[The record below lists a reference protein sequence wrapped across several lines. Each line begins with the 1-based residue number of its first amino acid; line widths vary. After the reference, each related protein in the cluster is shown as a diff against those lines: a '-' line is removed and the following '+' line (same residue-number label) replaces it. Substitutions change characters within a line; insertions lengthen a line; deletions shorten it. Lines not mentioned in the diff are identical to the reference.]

1 MARLRLEYKSEPQSG
16 SPFLKAEGAI
26 EVLYPS
32 ELDEIKKYEDQLP
45 AILQLVMKSDKA
57 REMIQELEVKH

>member
-32 ELDEIKKYEDQLP
+32 ELDEIKEKLMNLGIKLSD
-45 AILQLVMKSDKA
+45 MKVYWI
-57 REMIQELEVKH
+57 EQMNYV

>member
-26 EVLYPS
+26 EALYPS
-32 ELDEIKKYEDQLP
+32 ELDEIKEKLMNLGIKLSD
-45 AILQLVMKSDKA
+45 MKVYWI
-57 REMIQELEVKH
+57 EQMNYV

>member
-32 ELDEIKKYEDQLP
+32 ELDEIKEKLANFRDYGLHLKDS
-45 AILQLVMKSDKA
+45 KD
-57 REMIQELEVKH
+57 

>member
-16 SPFLKAEGAI
+16 SPFLKAEGAV

-32 ELDEIKKYEDQLP
+32 ELDEIKEKLMNLGIKLSD
-45 AILQLVMKSDKA
+45 MKVYWI
-57 REMIQELEVKH
+57 EQMNYV

>member
-1 MARLRLEYKSEPQSG
+1 MSRLRLEYKSEPQSG

-32 ELDEIKKYEDQLP
+32 ELDEVKAKLISMGIK
-45 AILQLVMKSDKA
+45 LQEMKVYWIEQMSN
-57 REMIQELEVKH
+57 I

>member
-32 ELDEIKKYEDQLP
+32 ELDEIKEKLMNLGIKLSD
-45 AILQLVMKSDKA
+45 MKVYWI
-57 REMIQELEVKH
+57 EQVNYV

>member
-16 SPFLKAEGAI
+16 SPFLKAEGVI

-32 ELDEIKKYEDQLP
+32 ELDEIKEKLMNLGIKLSD
-45 AILQLVMKSDKA
+45 MKVYWI
-57 REMIQELEVKH
+57 EQMNYV

>member
-32 ELDEIKKYEDQLP
+32 ELDEIKEKLMNLGIKLSD
-45 AILQLVMKSDKA
+45 MKVYWI
-57 REMIQELEVKH
+57 EQINYV

>member
-1 MARLRLEYKSEPQSG
+1 MARLRLEYKSEPQSD

-32 ELDEIKKYEDQLP
+32 ELDEIKEKLMNLGIKLSE
-45 AILQLVMKSDKA
+45 MKVYWI
-57 REMIQELEVKH
+57 EQMNYV

>member
-32 ELDEIKKYEDQLP
+32 ELDEIKEKLMNLGIKLSD
-45 AILQLVMKSDKA
+45 MKIYWI
-57 REMIQELEVKH
+57 EQMNYV

>member
-1 MARLRLEYKSEPQSG
+1 MAKLRLEYKSEPQSG

-32 ELDEIKKYEDQLP
+32 ELDEIKEKLMNLGIKLSD
-45 AILQLVMKSDKA
+45 MKVYWI
-57 REMIQELEVKH
+57 EQMNYV

>member
-32 ELDEIKKYEDQLP
+32 ELDEIKAKLISMGIKLKD
-45 AILQLVMKSDKA
+45 MKVYWV
-57 REMIQELEVKH
+57 EQMNNL

>member
-32 ELDEIKKYEDQLP
+32 ELDEIKEKLMNLGIKLSD
-45 AILQLVMKSDKA
+45 MKA
-57 REMIQELEVKH
+57 YWIEQMNYV

>member
-32 ELDEIKKYEDQLP
+32 ELDEIKEKLMNLGIKLSE
-45 AILQLVMKSDKA
+45 MKVYWI
-57 REMIQELEVKH
+57 EQMNYV

>member
-32 ELDEIKKYEDQLP
+32 ELDEIKEKLMNLGIKLSE
-45 AILQLVMKSDKA
+45 MKVYWIEQIWL
-57 REMIQELEVKH
+57 R